1 MTGEAQEG
9 LRAITDM
16 GYDFAYSIEDI
27 DNFVDMLI
35 AELNSRTSC
44 TKEHKLR
51 ALFLIEDARQKALLN
66 KYCTTVQPL

>member
-35 AELNSRTSC
+35 AELMTRKNC
-44 TKEHKLR
+44 TKQTKML

-66 KYCTTVQPL
+66 KYCTTGHPL